1 MPGEEDRED
10 DRRGGD
16 DPGLHAP
23 HRADA
28 ERESG
33 IFELIV
39 SVQQA
44 GNERG
49 KRIYFDS
56 KSMEEI
62 RAKCS
67 DEFFLF
73 NGRTL
78 VAFVDPV
85 GGKITLTS
93 LKGIYKN
100 YL

>member
-1 MPGEEDRED
+1 MIGEEDLERAMQRGNPGLRTGNLADAGRED
-10 DRRGGD
+10 R
-16 DPGLHAP
+16 
-23 HRADA
+23 
-28 ERESG
+28 
-33 IFELIV
+33 IIELIV

-62 RAKCS
+62 REKCGE
-67 DEFFLF
+67 DFFLF
-73 NGRTL
+73 DGRTL
-78 VAFVDPV
+78 LAFIDPV